1 MSNPEQIKHAI
12 EIRSTKP
19 FTDQKPGTSGLRKL
33 TKTFKANQYFEN
45 FIQAYFDDLAETM
58 NGKLPTLVVGGDGRH
73 FVREGTR
80 IIIQMAAA
88 NNVKKLLIARDAIM
102 STPSVSCVIRK
113 YGTDGGIVLTAS
125 HNSGG
130 IDNDFGVKFNIAN
143 GGPAPEAVTNSVYAK
158 TRQLTNIRLC
168 PTLTNIDLLTLG
180 KHTYEIEG
188 RSIPFEIEIID
199 SVDDYVQLMKAIFD
213 FDKIRKLLVGE
224 NGKFPIMIN
233 ALSGVM
239 GPYVLRIFHEELN
252 AIDAVTVKNCKPLE
266 DFGGHHP
273 DPNLTYA
280 HELVE
285 DMEYGD
291 YEFGAAFDGDG
302 DRNMILGKGGFF
314 VTPCDSLAVLA
325 ANLHVIPY
333 FQKHGVNGYG
343 RSMPTSGAVDR
354 VAEKNQKSLYEVPT
368 GWKFF
373 GNLMDSKLISIC
385 GEESFGTGSDHIRE
399 KDGMWAALAWLTL
412 LANID
417 RSVAKILHAHWN
429 TYGRNFFTRYDYEQ
443 IDGPAPFSLM
453 KRLEQMCM
461 SNELVN
467 KTFNTPYGNKQ
478 YTIRL
483 MDDFH
488 YQDPVDGS
496 YTEKQG
502 IRIIFTDGSRLI
514 FRLGGTGA
522 RGAAIRLYVDSYEND
537 PSTYTKDAQEMLRP
551 LVSLGLEIAQLKE
564 FTGRDK
570 PTVIT

>member
-1 MSNPEQIKHAI
+1 MSNPEQIKHSI
-12 EIRSTKP
+12 EIRTTKP
-19 FTDQKPGTSGLRKL
+19 FTDQKPGTSGLRKP

-45 FIQAYFDDLAETM
+45 FIQAYFDDLTETM
-58 NGKLPTLVVGGDGRH
+58 NGKPPTLVVGGDGRH
-73 FVREGTR
+73 FVRESAQ

-88 NNVKKLLIARDAIM
+88 NNVKKLLVARDAKM
-102 STPSVSCVIRK
+102 STPAVSCVIRK

-125 HNSGG
+125 HNPGG

-143 GGPAPEAVTNSVYAK
+143 GGPAPEAVTNSVYDK
-158 TRQLTNIRLC
+158 SRQLTNIRLC

-199 SVDDYVQLMKAIFD
+199 SVDDYVQFMKEIFD
-213 FDKIRKLLVGE
+213 FDKIRNLLNGE
-224 NGKFPIMIN
+224 KGKFPIMIN

-239 GPYVLRIFHEELN
+239 GPYVLRIFHQELN
-252 AIDAVTVKNCKPLE
+252 AKNAVTVKNCENLE

-285 DMEYGD
+285 DMEHGD

-325 ANLHVIPY
+325 ANLNVIPY
-333 FQKHGVNGYG
+333 FQKHGIHGYA

-354 VAEKNQKSLYEVPT
+354 VAAKNQKLLYEVPT

-399 KDGMWAALAWLTL
+399 KDGMWAVLAWLSL

-417 RSVAKILHAHWN
+417 RSVEKILHAHWN
-429 TYGRNFFTRYDYEQ
+429 TYGRNFFTRYDYEE
-443 IDGPAPFSLM
+443 IDGPGPFSML

-467 KTFNTPYGNKQ
+467 KSFNTPYGNKQ
-478 YTIRL
+478 YTIKI

-502 IRIIFTDGSRLI
+502 IRIIFTDGSRLV
-514 FRLGGTGA
+514 FRLSGTGA
-522 RGAAIRLYVDSYEND
+522 RGATVRLYVDSYENN

>member
-1 MSNPEQIKHAI
+1 MSTLEQVKHAI
-12 EIRSTKP
+12 EVRPTKP
-19 FTDQKPGTSGLRKL
+19 FTDQKPGTSGLRKP
-33 TKTFKANQYFEN
+33 TKTFKENQYFEN
-45 FIQAYFDDLAETM
+45 FIQAYFDDLAER
-58 NGKLPTLVVGGDGRH
+58 NKDKSPTLIVGGDGRH

-88 NNVKKLLIARDAIM
+88 NNIKKLIVARDAIM

-125 HNSGG
+125 HNPGG
-130 IDNDFGVKFNIAN
+130 INNDYGVKFNIAN
-143 GGPAPEAVTNSVYAK
+143 GGPAPEAVTNSVYDK
-158 TRQLTNIRLC
+158 TRKLTNIRLC
-168 PTLTNIDLLTLG
+168 PTLINIDLLTLG
-180 KHTYEIEG
+180 KHSYEIEG

-199 SVDDYVQLMKAIFD
+199 SVDDYVQLMKSIFD
-213 FDKIRKLLVGE
+213 FDKIRNLL
-224 NGKFPIMIN
+224 NGDKGNFPIMIN

-252 AIDAVTVKNCKPLE
+252 AKEVVTVKNCENLE

-285 DMEYGD
+285 DMQNGN

-325 ANLHVIPY
+325 ANLDVIPY
-333 FQKHGVNGYG
+333 FQKHGVFGYA
-343 RSMPTSGAVDR
+343 RI
-354 VAEKNQKSLYEVPT
+354 PT

-399 KDGMWAALAWLTL
+399 KDGMWAVLSWLSV

-417 RSVAKILHAHWN
+417 RSVEKILQTHWH
-429 TYGRNFFTRYDYEQ
+429 TYGRNFFTRYDYEE
-443 IDGPAPFSLM
+443 INGDGPFSMM
-453 KRLEQMCM
+453 KRLEDMCT
-461 SNELVN
+461 SKELIN
-467 KTFNTPYGNKQ
+467 KTFNTNYGNKQ
-478 YTIRL
+478 YTVKI
-483 MDDFH
+483 MDDFS
-488 YQDPVDGS
+488 YTDPVDGS

-502 IRIIFTDGSRLI
+502 IRVIFTDGSRLV
-514 FRLGGTGA
+514 FRLSGTGA
-522 RGAAIRLYVDSYEND
+522 RGATVRLYVDSYEND
-537 PSTYTKDAQEMLRP
+537 PVTYTKDAQEMLKP
-551 LVSLGLEIAQLKE
+551 LISLALEIAQLKE

>member
-12 EIRSTKP
+12 EIRTTKP
-19 FTDQKPGTSGLRKL
+19 FTDQKPGTSGLRKP

-45 FIQAYFDDLAETM
+45 FIQAYFDDLTETM
-58 NGKLPTLVVGGDGRH
+58 NGKPPTLVVGGDGRH
-73 FVREGTR
+73 FVRESAQ

-88 NNVKKLLIARDAIM
+88 NNVKKLLVARDAKM
-102 STPSVSCVIRK
+102 STPAVSCVIRK

-125 HNSGG
+125 HNPGG

-143 GGPAPEAVTNSVYAK
+143 GGPAPEAVTNSVYDK
-158 TRQLTNIRLC
+158 SRQLTNIRLC
-168 PTLTNIDLLTLG
+168 PTLTNIDLLTRG

-199 SVDDYVQLMKAIFD
+199 SVDDYVQFMKEIFD
-213 FDKIRKLLVGE
+213 FDKIRNLLNGE
-224 NGKFPIMIN
+224 KGKFPIMIN

-239 GPYVLRIFHEELN
+239 GPYVLRIFHQELN
-252 AIDAVTVKNCKPLE
+252 AKNAVTVKNCENLE

-285 DMEYGD
+285 DMEHGD

-325 ANLHVIPY
+325 ANLNVIPY
-333 FQKHGVNGYG
+333 FQKHGIHGYA

-354 VAEKNQKSLYEVPT
+354 VAAKNQKLLYEVPT

-399 KDGMWAALAWLTL
+399 KDGMWAVLAWLSL

-417 RSVAKILHAHWN
+417 RSVEKILHAHWN
-429 TYGRNFFTRYDYEQ
+429 TYGRNFFTRYDYEE
-443 IDGPAPFSLM
+443 IDGPGPFSML

-467 KTFNTPYGNKQ
+467 KSFNTPYGNKQ
-478 YTIRL
+478 YTIKI

-502 IRIIFTDGSRLI
+502 IRIIFTDGSRLV
-514 FRLGGTGA
+514 FRLSGTGA
-522 RGAAIRLYVDSYEND
+522 RGATVRLYVDSYENN

>member
-1 MSNPEQIKHAI
+1 MSTLEQVKHAI
-12 EIRSTKP
+12 EVRPTKP
-19 FTDQKPGTSGLRKL
+19 FTDQKPGTSGLRKP
-33 TKTFKANQYFEN
+33 TKTFKENQYFEN
-45 FIQAYFDDLAETM
+45 FIQAYFDDLAER
-58 NGKLPTLVVGGDGRH
+58 NKDKSPTLIVGGDGRH

-88 NNVKKLLIARDAIM
+88 NNIKKLIVARDAIM

-125 HNSGG
+125 HNPGG
-130 IDNDFGVKFNIAN
+130 INNDYGVKFNIAN
-143 GGPAPEAVTNSVYAK
+143 GGPAPEAVTNSVYDK
-158 TRQLTNIRLC
+158 TRKLTNIRLC
-168 PTLTNIDLLTLG
+168 PTLINIDLLTLG
-180 KHTYEIEG
+180 KHSYEIEG

-199 SVDDYVQLMKAIFD
+199 SVDDYVQLMKSIFD
-213 FDKIRKLLVGE
+213 FDKIRNLL
-224 NGKFPIMIN
+224 NGDKGNFPIMIN

-252 AIDAVTVKNCKPLE
+252 AKEVVTVKNCENLE

-285 DMEYGD
+285 DMQNGN

-325 ANLHVIPY
+325 ANLDVIPY
-333 FQKHGVNGYG
+333 FQKHGVFGYA

-354 VAEKNQKSLYEVPT
+354 VAEKSQKLIYEVPT

-399 KDGMWAALAWLTL
+399 KDGMWAVLSWLSV

-417 RSVAKILHAHWN
+417 RSVEKILQTHWH
-429 TYGRNFFTRYDYEQ
+429 TYGRNFFTRYDYEE
-443 IDGPAPFSLM
+443 INGDGPFSMM
-453 KRLEQMCM
+453 KRLEDMCT
-461 SNELVN
+461 SKELIN
-467 KTFNTPYGNKQ
+467 KTFNTNYGNKQ
-478 YTIRL
+478 YTVKI
-483 MDDFH
+483 MDDFS
-488 YQDPVDGS
+488 YTDPVDGS

-502 IRIIFTDGSRLI
+502 IRVIFTDGSRLV
-514 FRLGGTGA
+514 FRLSGTGA
-522 RGAAIRLYVDSYEND
+522 RGATVRLYVDSYEND
-537 PSTYTKDAQEMLRP
+537 PVTYTKDAQEMLKP
-551 LVSLGLEIAQLKE
+551 LISLALEIAQLKE